1 MSNFQLYHDKNKL
14 YASVSELFMLKNV
27 YLGFVD
33 KFNLLQSS
41 GFHAASS
48 TSFNN
53 MKNLNSSVHPTSNSM
68 KENHKSVAILA
79 PTLSSSNISINETK
93 FNVFPVPDD
102 GNWFFHSLSLIFNGD
117 FSMSNNYRQLICSF
131 ILEKWASWEDRIFN
145 FS

>member
-1 MSNFQLYHDKNKL
+1 
-14 YASVSELFMLKNV
+14 V

-93 FNVFPVPDD
+93 FNVFPVHDD
-102 GNWFFHSLSLIFNGD
+102 GNCFFHSLSLIFNGD
-117 FSMSNNYRQLICSF
+117 FSMSNNYKQLICSF
-131 ILEKWASWEDRIFN
+131 ILEKMGFLGR
-145 FS
+145 

>member
-1 MSNFQLYHDKNKL
+1 
-14 YASVSELFMLKNV
+14 V

-79 PTLSSSNISINETK
+79 PTLSSSNISINETNV
-93 FNVFPVPDD
+93 NVFPVP
-102 GNWFFHSLSLIFNGD
+102 GNGNCFFHSLSLILNGD
-117 FSMSNNYRQLICSF
+117 FSMSNNYTQLICSF
-131 ILEKWASWEDRIFN
+131 ISQNWASWEDRILISHDKIFVYKCN
-145 FS
+145 VKR